1 MRRFRRISYIVLIAI
16 IAILSFTVYTNVNK
30 ENPNE
35 QKEKTFSEIEYVES
49 KLEDLLNT
57 MNNID
62 AKNYTLE
69 VGDLSKEAIEKSNEE
84 SSASQSSGGE
94 GGSSSSNSGSSS
106 GGDTS
111 SGDSATGTEDKEDQ
125 KKFDMKLSGVLTN
138 SKDINWDYVKNEIEL
153 IYTSIPTM
161 TLDWYQLDINKEDIL
176 KFNQEFDKLAIVVK
190 NENKEETLSE
200 LTKLYEYLPKFLE
213 HATDDNV
220 YKTVANTKTNI
231 FKGYSKLDSGN
242 WDEIGNDI
250 KNATETYTKLL
261 TDTSVQANQQYS
273 VSKGYIML
281 NELQNAVSSKDESVF
296 LIKYKNLIE
305 EIDNL

>member
-1 MRRFRRISYIVLIAI
+1 MKKFRRISYIVLIAI
-16 IAILSFTVYTNVNK
+16 IAVLSFTVYTNANK
-30 ENPNE
+30 ENSNE
-35 QKEKTFSEIEYVES
+35 QKDKTFSEIEYVES

-62 AKNYTLE
+62 AKNYILE
-69 VGDLSKEAIEKSNEE
+69 VGDLSKEAIEKASEE
-84 SSASQSSGGE
+84 SSSNQSSGGST
-94 GGSSSSNSGSSS
+94 SSGGSSS

-153 IYTSIPTM
+153 LYTSIPTM
-161 TLDWYQLDINKEDIL
+161 TLDLYQLDINKEDIL

-213 HATDDNV
+213 HATDDNA

-242 WDEIGNDI
+242 WDEIGSDI

-261 TDTSVQANQQYS
+261 TDTSVKQSQQYS

>member
-16 IAILSFTVYTNVNK
+16 IAVLSFTVYTNANK

-35 QKEKTFSEIEYVES
+35 QKEKTFSEIEYVAS

-69 VGDLSKEAIEKSNEE
+69 VGDLSKEAIEKASEE
-84 SSASQSSGGE
+84 SSSNQSSGGSTSS
-94 GGSSSSNSGSSS
+94 GGSFS

-153 IYTSIPTM
+153 LYTSIPTM
-161 TLDWYQLDINKEDIL
+161 TLDLYQLDINKEDIL

-220 YKTVANTKTNI
+220 YKTVAYTKTNI

-242 WDEIGNDI
+242 WDEIGSDI

-261 TDTSVQANQQYS
+261 TDTSVKQNQQYS

>member
-1 MRRFRRISYIVLIAI
+1 MKKFRRISYIVLIAI
-16 IAILSFTVYTNVNK
+16 IAVLSFTVYTNANK

-62 AKNYTLE
+62 AKNYILE
-69 VGDLSKEAIEKSNEE
+69 VGDLSKEAIEKASEE
-84 SSASQSSGGE
+84 SSSNQSSGGST
-94 GGSSSSNSGSSS
+94 SSGGSSS

-138 SKDINWDYVKNEIEL
+138 SKDINWDYAKNEIEL
-153 IYTSIPTM
+153 LYTSIPTM
-161 TLDWYQLDINKEDIL
+161 TLDLYQLDINKEDIL

-200 LTKLYEYLPKFLE
+200 LRKLYEYLPKFLE

-242 WDEIGNDI
+242 WDEIGSDI

>member
-1 MRRFRRISYIVLIAI
+1 MKKFRRISYIVLIAI
-16 IAILSFTVYTNVNK
+16 IAVLSFTVYTNANK
-30 ENPNE
+30 ENSNE
-35 QKEKTFSEIEYVES
+35 QKDKTFSEIEYVES

-62 AKNYTLE
+62 AKNYILE
-69 VGDLSKEAIEKSNEE
+69 VGDLSKEAIEKASEE
-84 SSASQSSGGE
+84 SSSNQSPGGSTSSG
-94 GGSSSSNSGSSS
+94 GSSS

-153 IYTSIPTM
+153 LYTSIPTM
-161 TLDWYQLDINKEDIL
+161 TLDLYQLDINKEDIL

-231 FKGYSKLDSGN
+231 FKGYSKLDSEN
-242 WDEIGNDI
+242 WDEIGSDI